1 MTESESAYAVDIVLC
16 IDVTGSM
23 SPVIDTVK
31 KGALSFH
38 KRLVDAMAAR
48 EKAVGQLRIRVVA
61 YRDFEAD
68 PGNPVELSKFW
79 RIPQEA
85 KQFERFVKGLRADG
99 GGDLPESGLE
109 ALALAIKSPWEREYE
124 RRRHV
129 IVLFTDA
136 SAHELGVGSTR
147 MRYPRGMPKDMDEL
161 AAMWGRGRGNSAV
174 MDSGAKRLLIFAPDL
189 QPWTAIADSW
199 SNTLHSASNAGTGLR
214 DVDLD
219 EVLGTIAGSV

>member
-1 MTESESAYAVDIVLC
+1 MSESAYAVDIVFC

-38 KRLVDAMAAR
+38 KRLVDAMSAR

-68 PGNPVELSKFW
+68 PGNPVELSDFW
-79 RIPQEA
+79 RIPEQA
-85 KQFERFVKGLRADG
+85 KQFEKFVKGLRADG
-99 GGDLPESGLE
+99 GGDVPESGLE
-109 ALALAIKSPWEREYE
+109 ALALAINSPWEREFE

-129 IVLFTDA
+129 IVMFTDA
-136 SAHELGVGSTR
+136 PAHDLGVGSGTR
-147 MRYPRGMPKDMDEL
+147 QYPPDMPNDLDEL
-161 AAMWGRGRGNSAV
+161 AAMWGRGRSNSAV

-189 QPWTAIADSW
+189 RPWTTIADSW

-219 EVLGTIAGSV
+219 EVIGTIAGSV